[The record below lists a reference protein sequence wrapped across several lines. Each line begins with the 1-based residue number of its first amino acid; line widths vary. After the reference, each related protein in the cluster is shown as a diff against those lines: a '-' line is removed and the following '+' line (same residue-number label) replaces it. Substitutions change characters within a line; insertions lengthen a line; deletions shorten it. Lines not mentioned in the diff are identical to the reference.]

1 MSLVSELL
9 SEIGAFLNDAKMSK
23 TAFGRVVVNDG
34 HFVSRLEKGSGV
46 TTKTIEKVR
55 AYIAGQRETLEPYL
69 PSDRGPTATADR
81 PLLRELV
88 EGEG

>member
-9 SEIGAFLNDAKMSK
+9 SEIGAFLADAKMSK

-55 AYIAGQRETLEPYL
+55 AYIAGQRETLDLGRPGVAV
-69 PSDRGPTATADR
+69 GPR
-81 PLLRELV
+81 SLGR
-88 EGEG
+88 